1 MNLADKL
8 FRVRYKVDSNN
19 PHIKLDTASCKQCDN
34 KVCLRVCPAEVFTI
48 EDDEITVAYQGCL
61 ECGTCRVS
69 CPMGAIQ
76 WNYPRGGFGVYFRFG

>member
-8 FRVRYKVDSNN
+8 FRLRYKVDPNN
-19 PHIKLDTASCKQCDN
+19 PHIKVDAALCKQCEN

-48 EDDEITVAYQGCL
+48 EGDEIAVGYQGCL

-69 CPMGAIQ
+69 CPLGAIE
-76 WNYPRGGFGVYFRFG
+76 WRYPRGGFGVYFRFG